1 MSVRPTINRS
11 AALAGEPGS
20 KCPNHRNGPHRKPIT
35 TMNQPLIFTRRA
47 FVGMC
52 SAALLCLSSIA
63 FSAGPA
69 PERDQAR
76 FEIDFLKTM
85 IDHHFGAIKM
95 SELCKGRT
103 VHAELQAMCDS
114 IIAMQSAEIEE
125 MRGWLRSWY
134 GQDEEPSLTG
144 RARRDVERL
153 SRLTGAEFEKAYM
166 TMMIEHHSTAL
177 KMGIECL
184 NEAYHPEMINKC
196 AEMVGMQGDEIA
208 QLRLWLMQW
217 YGINDPTDHDRGRR
231 HS

>member
-1 MSVRPTINRS
+1 MNR
-11 AALAGEPGS
+11 
-20 KCPNHRNGPHRKPIT
+20 
-35 TMNQPLIFTRRA
+35 PLIVTRRA
-47 FVGMC
+47 FAGMC

-76 FEIDFLKTM
+76 FEINFLKQM

-103 VHAELQAMCDS
+103 VHAELQAMCDNV
-114 IIAMQSAEIEE
+114 IAMQSAEIEK

-144 RARRDVERL
+144 QARRDVERL

-166 TMMIEHHSTAL
+166 ITLIEHHAMAL
-177 KMGIECL
+177 MMGADCL
-184 NEAYHPEMINKC
+184 QEAYHPEMLNMC
-196 AEMVGMQGDEIA
+196 AEMVAMQGDEIV

-217 YGINDPTDHDRGRR
+217 YGINDIGDREHRRR